1 MKSIPSVLVILGS
14 ALLTGCFA
22 TNGIERNTS
31 AVHASDPDKP
41 DNYTL
46 VYSIPRTTVDVSVNV
61 TQTITRRGPYYQYA
75 ERFLGITGVPSQDV
89 TSYSI
94 SDIVINTY
102 EEADPDHYYL
112 LSTNDRHVTNFF
124 SLSREGFILPI
135 NQRQLPELP
144 GIVYGHE
151 KPASSPLYTDLS
163 IHPNV
168 VEETRTVMRRER
180 QDTAFV
186 NVPVMQRQ
194 SVTRSLE
201 AKAAEAADLI
211 YELRNNRFKLLSG
224 ELDLFPD
231 GKAMEVIIEEFARLE
246 SEYLKLF
253 IGKISEVDHVY
264 NFEYSPSKDAL
275 QNGTERRI
283 LFRFSDTSGI
293 LPYNDVSGRPIAM
306 ELRNEMKTSAIERL
320 STPVSASRDNNT
332 DRLFYRIPDVAG
344 VQLTDGNNMIA
355 RKRILVSQY
364 GNLVNLPADF
374 LWEEK

>member
-1 MKSIPSVLVILGS
+1 MKIIPS
-14 ALLTGCFA
+14 ALLILLAALLPGCA
-22 TNGIERNTS
+22 GTHGIDRTTS
-31 AVHASDPDKP
+31 AINASEAGRP

-75 ERFLGITGVPSQDV
+75 ERFLGIPGVPSQDA
-89 TSYSI
+89 TTWRI
-94 SDIVINTY
+94 GDIEINTY
-102 EEADPDHYYL
+102 EEADAGHYYL

-124 SLSREGFILPI
+124 RLSREGFILPI
-135 NQRQLPELP
+135 NQRQLPELQ
-144 GIVYGHE
+144 GTRYGLE
-151 KPASSPLYTDLS
+151 KTETSPLFTDLS

-186 NVPVMQRQ
+186 NVPVLQRQ

-224 ELDLFPD
+224 ELDIFPD
-231 GKAMEVIIEEFARLE
+231 GKALEVIIEEFARLE
-246 SEYLKLF
+246 KEYLSLF
-253 IGKISEVDHVY
+253 IGKISESDHVY
-264 NFEYSPSKDAL
+264 KFEYSPSKDAL
-275 QNGTERRI
+275 QNGAERRI

-306 ELRNEMKTSAIERL
+306 ELRNEMKTSSIERL
-320 STPVSASRDNNT
+320 TAPTQASRANGPN
-332 DRLFYRIPDVAG
+332 RLVYRVPDVAG
-344 VQLTDGNNMIA
+344 VQLTDGNKTIA

-374 LWEEK
+374 LWEK